1 MTSISD
7 FKKNITV
14 KNGSFKIIDSSAKE
28 ITSGN
33 IGTGHLLKVY
43 NETGIETGSH
53 EIVVYG
59 DNNGDGD
66 ISILDLLRIQKHL
79 LGTQLL
85 KGPQL
90 ESCDATRDGSVDI
103 FDLLREQKY
112 LLGTGEIK
120 Q

>member
-1 MTSISD
+1 MTSVAD
-7 FKKNITV
+7 FKKNITI
-14 KNGSFKIIDSSAKE
+14 KNGSFKIVDSSAKE

-43 NETGIETGSH
+43 NDTGIETGSH
-53 EIVVYG
+53 EIVIYG

-66 ISILDLLRIQKHL
+66 VTILDLLRIQKHL
-79 LGTQLL
+79 LEKQVLTGPLL
-85 KGPQL
+85 
-90 ESCDATRDGSVDI
+90 EACDATRDNSVDI
-103 FDLLREQKY
+103 FDLLREKKY